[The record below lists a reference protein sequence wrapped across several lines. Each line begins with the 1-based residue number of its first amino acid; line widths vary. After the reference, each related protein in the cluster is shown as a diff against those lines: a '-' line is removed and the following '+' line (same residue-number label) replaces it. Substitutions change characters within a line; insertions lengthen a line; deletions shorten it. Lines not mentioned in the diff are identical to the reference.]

1 VKKLKPRKSEP
12 SLREQLS
19 EPLRAFVSDFKI
31 NGADALRKVREES
44 PTKYLELT
52 TKLLPLIVA
61 LNPAANDFADCQN
74 MADVGARL
82 LKSIG
87 LEDDAIT
94 EPMVEAAL
102 ETNSAFI
109 ARLEQIARD
118 AQGEELN

>member
-61 LNPAANDFADCQN
+61 LNTAANDFADCQN